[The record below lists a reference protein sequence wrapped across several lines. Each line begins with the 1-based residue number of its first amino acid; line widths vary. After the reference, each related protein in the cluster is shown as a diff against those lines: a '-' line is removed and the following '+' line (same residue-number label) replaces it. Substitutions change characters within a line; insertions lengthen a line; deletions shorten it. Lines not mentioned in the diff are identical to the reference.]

1 MAQPLAVASVQ
12 AVPFVDGVH
21 LVDTHAV
28 QVIGRLL
35 HGVQHGGGIAVREW
49 DHQVRAGTDVVEHRL
64 WRKRARP
71 VGHRAGSDL
80 GSR

>member
-1 MAQPLAVASVQ
+1 
-12 AVPFVDGVH
+12 VDGVH

-71 VGHRAGSDL
+71 VGHRAAAISAAGE
-80 GSR
+80 GEVPVGEPRR